1 MLVLLRIFI
10 NGTSRGRN
18 KMKKLNQRGF
28 TLVELMVVVAIIGIL
43 VSVAIPQYQ
52 KYQARARQTEAK
64 ITLGSV
70 YTAETSFAVEN
81 SSFTSCISNIGVA
94 PNGQTIYYVAG
105 FKAASALMTCGPNN
119 NATCDAISWPQAG
132 AVTCAAVDTTLGA
145 TQYSTQTATG
155 KANTTAAAAALSDL
169 PAAAAATLSQN
180 VFSIEAVGQVTVS
193 TTLKDVWTMDN
204 TKSLAN
210 TASNI

>member
-1 MLVLLRIFI
+1 
-10 NGTSRGRN
+10 
-18 KMKKLNQRGF
+18 MKITKLNQRGF

-94 PNGQTIYYVAG
+94 PNGATVYYVAG
-105 FKAASALMTCGPNN
+105 FKAASGQTKCGPAGNL
-119 NATCDAISWPQAG
+119 TCDAISWPQAG
-132 AVTCAAVDTTLGA
+132 GPTACLAPVGSGVGT
-145 TQYSTQTATG
+145 TQYNTQTATG
-155 KANTTAAAAALSDL
+155 KAATAGALATAADL
-169 PAAAAATLSQN
+169 AGATAATMNQN
-180 VFSIEAVGQVTVS
+180 AFSMEAVGQVSVTNS
-193 TTLKDVWTMDN
+193 AGFDTWTIDN

-210 TASNI
+210 TKSAI

>member
-1 MLVLLRIFI
+1 
-10 NGTSRGRN
+10 
-18 KMKKLNQRGF
+18 MKKLNQRGF

-94 PNGQTIYYVAG
+94 PSGQTIYYKAG
-105 FKAASALMTCGPNN
+105 FNGATGFATCGPNG
-119 NATCDAISWPQAG
+119 NANCDAMAWPVALGTAG
-132 AVTCAAVDTTLGA
+132 TPCSAIVTTATTVGVTNYE
-145 TQYSTQTATG
+145 TQDGTG
-155 KANTTAAAAALSDL
+155 KANTAGVASLTSDL
-169 PAAAAATLSQN
+169 PTAVASQFSQN
-180 VFSIEAVGQVTVS
+180 IFSMEAVGQVSV
-193 TTLKDVWTMDN
+193 TTTDKDAWTMDN

-210 TASNI
+210 TASHI

>member
-1 MLVLLRIFI
+1 
-10 NGTSRGRN
+10 
-18 KMKKLNQRGF
+18 MKKLNQRGF

-94 PNGQTIYYVAG
+94 PNGATVYYVAG
-105 FKAASALMTCGPNN
+105 WPGATAVADCGPLGTTN
-119 NATCDAISWPQAG
+119 CDAVSWPQGTPAG
-132 AVTCAAVDTTLGA
+132 TPCVAPANAAAGTSSQN
-145 TQYSTQTATG
+145 TQYATG
-155 KANTTAAAAALSDL
+155 KAATAATQTQTAGLTAGVAAAG
-169 PAAAAATLSQN
+169 T
-180 VFSIEAVGQVTVS
+180 AVGLPGTIGQNMFTVMAIGQVSV
-193 TTLKDVWTMDN
+193 TTTNLDVWQIDH

-210 TASNI
+210 TTSSL